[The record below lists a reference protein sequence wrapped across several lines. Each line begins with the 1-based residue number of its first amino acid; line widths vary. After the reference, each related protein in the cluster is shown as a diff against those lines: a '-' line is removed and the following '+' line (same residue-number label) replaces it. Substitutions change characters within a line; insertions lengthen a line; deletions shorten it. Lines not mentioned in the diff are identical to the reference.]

1 MPPAPLITELWVCV
15 VGCIEAYVVMGVRR
29 SKFVPTSLSGEVR
42 EGLGI
47 GPGGSWDKSGRVLGG
62 VREGPGG
69 GPGGY
74 RESSGRVSGMFL
86 SQVGL
91 RGPFWSPLGG
101 SLGAFWGPEGPSWR
115 SLEPSWGALGQSWG
129 RVWGVLGHLGAF
141 LGRLGGVFGI
151 S

>member
-1 MPPAPLITELWVCV
+1 
-15 VGCIEAYVVMGVRR
+15 
-29 SKFVPTSLSGEVR
+29 
-42 EGLGI
+42 
-47 GPGGSWDKSGRVLGG
+47 
-62 VREGPGG
+62 
-69 GPGGY
+69 
-74 RESSGRVSGMFL
+74 MFL

-101 SLGAFWGPEGPSWR
+101 SLGASRGPEAPSWR